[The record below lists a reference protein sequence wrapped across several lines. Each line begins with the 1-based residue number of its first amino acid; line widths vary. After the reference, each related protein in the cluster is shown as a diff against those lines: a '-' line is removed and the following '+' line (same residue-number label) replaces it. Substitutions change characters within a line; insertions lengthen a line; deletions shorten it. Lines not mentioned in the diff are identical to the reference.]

1 MTTTSPSMVPG
12 PSQSRFISG
21 FGTRIVRPNML
32 FANLR
37 YVCGHDFSI
46 YFICKSWRIG
56 RAAQSEIMKVKVL
69 TVHKPNNVLM
79 KPSYSHRRNRS
90 ETQYASLDN
99 SRDRYDLPYIYLTVV
114 DLYKWLSFHRIFN
127 DHTMAPPWCCIFQV
141 GAMGVRNPRKTHSRV
156 VAVLGIH
163 RCLFHRS
170 KAVGIPSFFP
180 NFGYFWWLRQDLL
193 MVQ

>member
-69 TVHKPNNVLM
+69 TVHKPNNVLT

-141 GAMGVRNPRKTHSRV
+141 VPWECGIPGRLTV
-156 VAVLGIH
+156 VLGGPWDSQVP
-163 RCLFHRS
+163 FHRS